1 MNKHGGNQ
9 ERKSSVSGD
18 EGMSKMIFFVRW
30 RVGIMCVTLTQ
41 VIIVRCQALQKE
53 ALAIMGHKTTVCKYT
68 HIFTL
73 NKKATLFV
81 GIGLFSALSA
91 VWTRLAVFPSMY
103 VCFFYHL
110 LERLDFCTG
119 EQILQSFFS
128 VFFLLQKLLSGLLWY
143 CFLGWPVGWHHTVN
157 GWHALSGAPG
167 DTWVQTPKTTHKY
180 LIYYQISSAYING
193 YL

>member
-1 MNKHGGNQ
+1 
-9 ERKSSVSGD
+9 
-18 EGMSKMIFFVRW
+18 
-30 RVGIMCVTLTQ
+30 MCVTLTQ

-128 VFFLLQKLLSGLLWY
+128 VLFFCCRSCSVDCCGTVSWDDRSGDIIQ
-143 CFLGWPVGWHHTVN
+143 
-157 GWHALSGAPG
+157 SMG
-167 DTWVQTPKTTHKY
+167 DMHSQVHQETHESRHQRQ
-180 LIYYQISSAYING
+180 LINI
-193 YL
+193 

>member
-1 MNKHGGNQ
+1 
-9 ERKSSVSGD
+9 
-18 EGMSKMIFFVRW
+18 
-30 RVGIMCVTLTQ
+30 MCVTLTQ

-103 VCFFYHL
+103 VFFITFLSVLISAQASRSCRASSLFCFFAAEVAQWTAVVLFPGMTGRVTSYSQWVT
-110 LERLDFCTG
+110 CT
-119 EQILQSFFS
+119 LRCTRRHMS
-128 VFFLLQKLLSGLLWY
+128 
-143 CFLGWPVGWHHTVN
+143 P
-157 GWHALSGAPG
+157 
-167 DTWVQTPKTTHKY
+167 DTKDN
-180 LIYYQISSAYING
+180 S
-193 YL
+193 

>member
-1 MNKHGGNQ
+1 
-9 ERKSSVSGD
+9 
-18 EGMSKMIFFVRW
+18 
-30 RVGIMCVTLTQ
+30 MCVTLTQ

-53 ALAIMGHKTTVCKYT
+53 ALAIMGHKTTVCKHT

-128 VFFLLQKLLSGLLWY
+128 VCFFAAEVAQWTAVVL
-143 CFLGWPVGWHHTVN
+143 F
-157 GWHALSGAPG
+157 PG
-167 DTWVQTPKTTHKY
+167 MTGRVTSYSQWVTCTLRCPRRHMCPDTKDN
-180 LIYYQISSAYING
+180 S
-193 YL
+193 